1 MCGGML
7 MAPLA
12 ESHNNQEQRE
22 HIQGVTSALHRCMDW
37 TSGAAGVGRGTRQG
51 GLGKRAGGTGA

>member
-1 MCGGML
+1 